1 MTRTQ
6 IYLTPFEAQ
15 GVARVAA
22 ETGRKQS
29 EVIREAIDQY
39 LKRLGRGTV
48 WADCGKPAVSGRIG
62 KLASKRCGAILTV
75 FSSCWSTP
83 TF

>member
-1 MTRTQ
+1 MNRTQ
-6 IYLTPFEAQ
+6 IYLTPAEYQ

-39 LKRLGRGTV
+39 LLRLGPQDRLSRLREARGI
-48 WADCGKPAVSGRIG
+48 WAGRDISVES
-62 KLASKRCGAILTV
+62 LRQD
-75 FSSCWSTP
+75 FDR
-83 TF
+83 F

>member
-1 MTRTQ
+1 MMRTQ
-6 IYLTPFEAQ
+6 IYLTPAESQ

-39 LKRLGRGTV
+39 LVRLGPQDRLSRLKEARG
-48 WADCGKPAVSGRIG
+48 I
-62 KLASKRCGAILTV
+62 
-75 FSSCWSTP
+75 WSDREISIESLRGD
-83 TF
+83 FDRF

>member
-6 IYLTPFEAQ
+6 IYLTPAESQ

-22 ETGRKQS
+22 QTGRKQS

-39 LKRLGRGTV
+39 LVRLGPQDRLSRLKEACGIWSDREISIESIRG
-48 WADCGKPAVSGRIG
+48 DFER
-62 KLASKRCGAILTV
+62 
-75 FSSCWSTP
+75 F
-83 TF
+83 

>member
-1 MTRTQ
+1 MNRTQ
-6 IYLTPFEAQ
+6 IYLTPAESQ

-39 LKRLGRGTV
+39 LLRLGPQDLLSRLRGARGI
-48 WADCGKPAVSGRIG
+48 WAGRDISVES
-62 KLASKRCGAILTV
+62 LRQDFDS
-75 FSSCWSTP
+75 F
-83 TF
+83 

>member
-6 IYLTPFEAQ
+6 IYLTPSESQ

-22 ETGRKQS
+22 QTGRKQS

-39 LKRLGRGTV
+39 LLRLGPQDRLSRLREARG
-48 WADCGKPAVSGRIG
+48 I
-62 KLASKRCGAILTV
+62 
-75 FSSCWSTP
+75 WSDREISLESLRGD
-83 TF
+83 FERF

>member
-6 IYLTPFEAQ
+6 IYLTAAESQ

-29 EVIREAIDQY
+29 EVIREAIDFY
-39 LKRLGRGTV
+39 LLRLGPQDRLSRLREARGI
-48 WADCGKPAVSGRIG
+48 WAGREIS
-62 KLASKRCGAILTV
+62 LESLRHD
-75 FSSCWSTP
+75 FDR
-83 TF
+83 F

>member
-6 IYLTPFEAQ
+6 IYLTPAEAQ

-39 LKRLGRGTV
+39 LLRLGPQDRLSRLQEARGMWGDREITLE
-48 WADCGKPAVSGRIG
+48 DLRSDFDR
-62 KLASKRCGAILTV
+62 
-75 FSSCWSTP
+75 F
-83 TF
+83 

>member
-6 IYLTPFEAQ
+6 IYLTSTEAQ
-15 GVARVAA
+15 GIARVAA

-39 LKRLGRGTV
+39 LLRLGPQDRLSRLREARG
-48 WADCGKPAVSGRIG
+48 I
-62 KLASKRCGAILTV
+62 
-75 FSSCWSTP
+75 WSDHEISIESIRGD
-83 TF
+83 FERF

>member
-1 MTRTQ
+1 MNRTQ
-6 IYLTPFEAQ
+6 IYLTAAEAQ

-39 LKRLGRGTV
+39 LARLGPQDRLSRLREGRGL
-48 WADCGKPAVSGRIG
+48 WKDREID
-62 KLASKRCGAILTV
+62 LDAIRRD
-75 FSSCWSTP
+75 FERY
-83 TF
+83 

>member
-1 MTRTQ
+1 MKRTQ
-6 IYLTPFEAQ
+6 IYLTSSEAQ

-39 LKRLGRGTV
+39 LRRLGPQDRLSRLREARGI
-48 WADCGKPAVSGRIG
+48 WSDREIRIEDI
-62 KLASKRCGAILTV
+62 RNE
-75 FSSCWSTP
+75 FDR
-83 TF
+83 F

>member
-1 MTRTQ
+1 MNRTQ
-6 IYLTPFEAQ
+6 IYLTAAEAQ

-39 LKRLGRGTV
+39 LARLGPQDRLGRLREARGL
-48 WADCGKPAVSGRIG
+48 WRDREID
-62 KLASKRCGAILTV
+62 LDEIRRD
-75 FSSCWSTP
+75 FDRY
-83 TF
+83 

>member
-6 IYLTPFEAQ
+6 IYLTPKEAQ
-15 GVARVAA
+15 GVARIAS

-39 LKRLGRGTV
+39 LLRLGPQDRLGRLREARGI
-48 WADCGKPAVSGRIG
+48 WKDREIG
-62 KLASKRCGAILTV
+62 IENIRRD
-75 FSSCWSTP
+75 FDR
-83 TF
+83 F

>member
-6 IYLTPFEAQ
+6 IYLTSGEVQ

-22 ETGRKQS
+22 ESGRKQS

-39 LKRLGRGTV
+39 LARLGPQDRLSRLREGRGM
-48 WADCGKPAVSGRIG
+48 WANREVRLEDIRKDFDR
-62 KLASKRCGAILTV
+62 
-75 FSSCWSTP
+75 F
-83 TF
+83 

>member
-1 MTRTQ
+1 MNRTQ
-6 IYLTPFEAQ
+6 IYLTAAEAQ

-39 LKRLGRGTV
+39 LMRLGPQDRLSRLQEARGLWRDREV
-48 WADCGKPAVSGRIG
+48 NLEEIRRDFERY
-62 KLASKRCGAILTV
+62 
-75 FSSCWSTP
+75 
-83 TF
+83 

>member
-6 IYLTPFEAQ
+6 IYLTVAETQ

-39 LKRLGRGTV
+39 LMRLGPRDRLSRLRQARGL
-48 WADCGKPAVSGRIG
+48 WKGRDINLG
-62 KLASKRCGAILTV
+62 DIRSDFER
-75 FSSCWSTP
+75 F
-83 TF
+83 

>member
-6 IYLTPFEAQ
+6 IYLTPAESQ

-22 ETGRKQS
+22 ETGRKNS

-39 LKRLGRGTV
+39 LLRLSPKDRLSRLREARGM
-48 WADCGKPAVSGRIG
+48 WADREISIEKIREDFD
-62 KLASKRCGAILTV
+62 R
-75 FSSCWSTP
+75 F
-83 TF
+83 